1 MDTSQSGQDFV
12 PSIHCPFW
20 PDAALEWRSRRR
32 RFGWPCPSDIMSIV
46 DFGFPLVPVGHPNS
60 DTNMMEWRLSFSI
73 AERTLVWS
81 FSHIQMQCYAVMKI
95 ILKEFIHPHCNPDN
109 RILCSYFIKT
119 FLFWKYENTN
129 PSFWCQESFRNC
141 IMYLLS
147 GFREC
152 VSCGILKHY
161 FVKRFNLLSVKLTE
175 TARTELLQAFD
186 IILQSD
192 IRILKECDTFRTVWA
207 QIVSHNDDVISCFR
221 QQRRQNR
228 LRDDGCLMDFTV
240 DFHNHV
246 FRIHHSN
253 LLHVIDPL
261 LPRCKSVVGTSSLI
275 VIVVRVILLRVT
287 IPVVANGVLGNKG
300 NKILYRPCRYMQS
313 NVGGIDISTS
323 RLWYA
328 MILTTRGDYRL
339 SLHILNTVLSSI
351 SPCTL
356 YYGYKSGVGL
366 RYIKD
371 ETKRRYV
378 DKFHSDGNPITERA
392 RKAWMF
398 DLVIMPADSIAV
410 PPAIQ
415 IELSFCHQA
424 GGVRLS
430 PYILA
435 YFLMF
440 LNYNGLRMFNNRN
453 FALHQLVDAAN
464 SPEKWGNNQYHSYNI
479 AGLCLFCLGK
489 HDQAH
494 DLFLKSLQCTSGFPH
509 HRHNSANYYLRSE
522 RFPWNEQS
530 RQ

>member
-1 MDTSQSGQDFV
+1 
-12 PSIHCPFW
+12 
-20 PDAALEWRSRRR
+20 
-32 RFGWPCPSDIMSIV
+32 
-46 DFGFPLVPVGHPNS
+46 
-60 DTNMMEWRLSFSI
+60 
-73 AERTLVWS
+73 
-81 FSHIQMQCYAVMKI
+81 
-95 ILKEFIHPHCNPDN
+95 
-109 RILCSYFIKT
+109 
-119 FLFWKYENTN
+119 
-129 PSFWCQESFRNC
+129 
-141 IMYLLS
+141 
-147 GFREC
+147 
-152 VSCGILKHY
+152 
-161 FVKRFNLLSVKLTE
+161 
-175 TARTELLQAFD
+175 
-186 IILQSD
+186 
-192 IRILKECDTFRTVWA
+192 
-207 QIVSHNDDVISCFR
+207 
-221 QQRRQNR
+221 
-228 LRDDGCLMDFTV
+228 MDFTV

-253 LLHVIDPL
+253 LLRVIDPL
-261 LPRCKSVVGTSSLI
+261 LPRCIGVVGTSSL
-275 VIVVRVILLRVT
+275 VLFVVRVILLRVT

-313 NVGGIDISTS
+313 NIVGIDISTS

-339 SLHILNTVLSSI
+339 SLHILNTVLLSI

-530 RQ
+530 MQ